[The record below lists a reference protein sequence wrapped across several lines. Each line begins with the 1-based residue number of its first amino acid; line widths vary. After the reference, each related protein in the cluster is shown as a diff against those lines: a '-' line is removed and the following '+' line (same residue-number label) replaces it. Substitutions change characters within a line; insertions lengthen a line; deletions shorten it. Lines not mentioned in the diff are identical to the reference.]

1 MSAASLP
8 YTLLLLL
15 AELAVGSLIMVV
27 VFDRRG
33 QVTAGYVKAGALTL
47 VPLAVFAMWTYLAIS
62 PSAGVEGYRL
72 EEGWYQPF
80 GVVFALFLAASVG
93 HMVFAL
99 MGERRRAIQ
108 VGIAGSGAGA
118 VAIVILGLLVAPPV
132 WTPALAVLSVLVST
146 AVLGGSLMAMM
157 WGHWY
162 LTSGRLPKEPM
173 EQMSLVVLGAL
184 GLQAVLVLAGTLLPA
199 QEVPLSD
206 GLGVSLGAN
215 PAFWLRVGVG
225 LLFPI
230 GVTWLAFRAAQI
242 RGMMSATGLLY
253 IALGAVLAGEVLAR
267 GLLFSTGHAV

>member
-8 YTLLLLL
+8 YTVLLLL

-33 QVTAGYVKAGALTL
+33 QVTLGYVKASALTL
-47 VPLAVFAMWTYLAIS
+47 VPLAVFAMWTFLATS
-62 PSAGVEGYRL
+62 PSADIEGYRL
-72 EEGWYQPF
+72 DDSWYRPF
-80 GVVFALFLAASVG
+80 GVAFALFLAGSLG
-93 HMVFAL
+93 HLAFAM
-99 MGERRRAIQ
+99 MGERKRAIQ
-108 VGIAGSGAGA
+108 AGIAGSVAGV
-118 VAIVILGLLVAPPV
+118 VAIMLLGLFIAPPV
-132 WTPALAVLSVLVST
+132 WTPLLAVLSVLAST
-146 AVLGGSLMAMM
+146 AVLGGALMAMM

-173 EQMSLVVLGAL
+173 EQMSLVVLSAL
-184 GLQAVLVLAGTLLPA
+184 GLQTVLVLIGTFAPA

-230 GVTWLAFRAAQI
+230 AVTWLAFRAAQI